1 MHCDS
6 SVIVEH
12 RFDAIAEVQRYGASQ
27 SAGND
32 DVPSLDVPTLQRQ
45 LADQP
50 DNTRRW
56 MT

>member
-1 MHCDS
+1 
-6 SVIVEH
+6 VIVEH